1 MMAPVWNSI
10 KQNKPAIFDWLV
22 FAISLLMSL
31 IFPELKDLTASTS
44 FSGWMLAGL
53 VLYIIGLFLKH
64 RPVYYRLA
72 KQGRQQKHPALLLFL
87 IIGHWIIMLAVV
99 VIAEQA
105 FRHIVGLPPV
115 PKDHPV
121 SGWQVFIN
129 IVLSIA
135 VTWLAFRPARK
146 SKKTFTEKYIF
157 RRELIGD
164 VVLISA
170 VSMLSFVFWENSL
183 LSAMAHMRMDTFGNI
198 LVLFIFLCFAY
209 MLFYLPLRYLYLIED
224 QPRQAWRRLLLIFI
238 LILVRGLFE
247 AMRF

>member
-1 MMAPVWNSI
+1 MNAPWNNI
-10 KQNKPAIFDWLV
+10 WQNKPAIFDWLV
-22 FAISLLMSL
+22 FAISLLMGL
-31 IFPELKDLTASTS
+31 IFPELRDLTASTS
-44 FSGWMLAGL
+44 FSGWILAGL
-53 VLYIIGLFLKH
+53 VLYIIGLWLKH

-72 KQGRQQKHPALLLFL
+72 IKGRQQKHPALLLFL
-87 IIGHWIIMLAVV
+87 IMGHWITMLAVV

-105 FRHIVGLPPV
+105 FRQLVGLPAV
-115 PKDHPV
+115 PKDHPT

-129 IVLSIA
+129 IVVSIA
-135 VTWLAFRPARK
+135 VTWFAFRPARR
-146 SKKTFTEKYIF
+146 SNKTLTEKYLI

-170 VSMLSFVFWENSL
+170 VSMLSFVFWENSI
-183 LSAMAHMRMDTFGNI
+183 LSAMAHMRMDTLGNI
-198 LVLFIFLCFAY
+198 TVLFIFLCFVY

-247 AMRF
+247 ALRF